1 MKTVITLRV
10 SKKEI
15 RKLPSVEVYGEAVIA
30 MRILNLRAEQYL
42 LKHPNL
48 AITSRTMVHDEP
60 IETATGYMNQ
70 MIIQ

>member
-1 MKTVITLRV
+1 MKNIITLKV
-10 SKKEI
+10 SKRNL
-15 RKLPSVEVYGEAVIA
+15 RKLPSTEIYGEVAIA
-30 MRILNLRAEQYL
+30 RRILNQRADQYL

-60 IETATGYMNQ
+60 VETATGYMNQ

>member
-1 MKTVITLRV
+1 MKNVIPLRV
-10 SKKEI
+10 SKREL
-15 RKLPSVEVYGEAVIA
+15 RKLPSINTYGEAAIA
-30 MRILNLRAEQYL
+30 KRILNQRADQYL

-60 IETATGYMNQ
+60 IETATGYINE